1 MPTPNGPRSRKP
13 NSAQGRKPKLS
24 ASGRPDAKPRGKRI
38 IQSPGKPARGSGDRP
53 QPRPSDRSPERP
65 QERPQDRPQIR
76 PKDGERSRPAAYGK
90 TPDAAGYDKFRDQPR
105 NTRDRD
111 NSGGRP
117 PYRESGYRDRG
128 RNQGRDQGPTQG
140 RDQGRDQR
148 SERYPRQ
155 ERFGAPQSDAV
166 PTSASLQDEQS
177 ADEPDLLY
185 GRHPVLAALAG
196 DRQINRIWVMSHLRY
211 DPRFHTL
218 LTEAKANGA
227 VIDEVDARRLSQI
240 TQGATHQGI
249 VAQIA
254 PYSYLEL
261 PDLIARAKAAS
272 DQPVLIA
279 ADSITD
285 PHNLGAIIRSA
296 EAMGAQ
302 GLVIPQRRSA
312 GVTSTVMK
320 VAAGGLEHLP
330 VSRVVNLSR
339 ALETLKAEG
348 FWIYGMAAD
357 AAQPLHT
364 VSFSGPV
371 VLVVGAEGDGLN
383 LITQRHCDVLVSIPL
398 KGKTTS
404 LNASVATGMVLYEV
418 FRQRWAT
425 IRSLDAGSH
434 SSERS

>member
-1 MPTPNGPRSRKP
+1 
-13 NSAQGRKPKLS
+13 L
-24 ASGRPDAKPRGKRI
+24 
-38 IQSPGKPARGSGDRP
+38 
-53 QPRPSDRSPERP
+53 
-65 QERPQDRPQIR
+65 
-76 PKDGERSRPAAYGK
+76 
-90 TPDAAGYDKFRDQPR
+90 
-105 NTRDRD
+105 
-111 NSGGRP
+111 
-117 PYRESGYRDRG
+117 
-128 RNQGRDQGPTQG
+128 
-140 RDQGRDQR
+140 
-148 SERYPRQ
+148 
-155 ERFGAPQSDAV
+155 
-166 PTSASLQDEQS
+166 LQDEQ
-177 ADEPDLLY
+177 AVDEPDLIY
-185 GRHPVLAALAG
+185 GRHPVLAALTG

-227 VIDEVDARRLSQI
+227 VIDEVDARRLSQM

-434 SSERS
+434 SSEHS